1 MKSHSPCE
9 YRGGATFL
17 PSNHFL
23 FFAKKCL
30 YASKRIQ
37 NKSLSRKR
45 VYSKHKSI
53 KSARMPNFRVLKIK
67 NAKVCLKNLNHP
79 LQIKLKPRFAE
90 RKNRED
96 ENQKSWRLM
105 CVRTMKIFTGQF
117 GLGSFLFITF
127 IASSDIFASRIFNI
141 FLYYMFFF

>member
-1 MKSHSPCE
+1 MIFLNLMKGHSPCE

-17 PSNHFL
+17 LSNNHFL

-53 KSARMPNFRVLKIK
+53 QSVRMPNFRVLKIK

-105 CVRTMKIFTGQF
+105 CVRRRLMCVRTMKIFTG
-117 GLGSFLFITF
+117 
-127 IASSDIFASRIFNI
+127 
-141 FLYYMFFF
+141 